1 MEDGMGNEL
10 LQILDYIEQERGI
23 SRESLIRALENA
35 ILIGSRKSIH
45 PASDLKVKIDPASG
59 AIRAWAMLEVVDS
72 IPTCDQLIIAR
83 AKERFPDV
91 KIGDV
96 VEWEVTPHNFG
107 RIAAQTARQ
116 AMIQQLRK
124 AEKENVQEEFADRI
138 GTILNGVV
146 RRFDAGNVIIDFQ
159 RAEGVMPPK
168 EKVHGEQYQ
177 SGERIN
183 AYLLRV
189 DINTSGPSLIVSR
202 ACPEFVQKLFER
214 EVSEIHDGVVVIKG
228 IAREAGNRTKVAV
241 MSTDPR
247 VDPVG
252 ACVGVRGNRVRN
264 ITAELGMERID
275 IVPWDEDIRKYA
287 TNALLPAKVQSVE
300 INETKRELIVRV
312 TEDQSKLA
320 FGKKAQNVRL
330 CSKLIGWNITIQNE
344 EPKNEKNSFR
354 DQLHQAALRLAS
366 ELDISEETAN
376 LLISNGYVT
385 VDGVKE
391 AGREVLRELDGINA
405 DEINHAFDRL
415 EA

>member
-1 MEDGMGNEL
+1 MGNEL

-23 SRESLIRALENA
+23 SRDSLIRALENA

-45 PASDLKVKIDPASG
+45 PANELKVKIDPATG
-59 AIRAWAMLEVVDS
+59 AIRAWAMLEVVEEN
-72 IPTCDQLIIAR
+72 PTCDQLVVAR
-83 AKERFPDV
+83 ARERFPDV
-91 KIGDV
+91 KLGDI

-124 AEKENVQEEFADRI
+124 AEKENVQDEFADRV
-138 GTILNGVV
+138 GTILNGIV
-146 RRFDAGNVIIDFQ
+146 RRFDAGSIIIDFQ
-159 RAEGVMPPK
+159 RAEGIMPAK

-177 SGERIN
+177 PGERIN
-183 AYLLRV
+183 AYLQKV
-189 DINTSGPSLIVSR
+189 DINTAGPSLIVSR
-202 ACPEFVQKLFER
+202 ACPEFVLKLFER

-252 ACVGVRGNRVRN
+252 SCVGVRGNRVRN

-275 IVPWDEDIRKYA
+275 IVPWDADIRKYA

-300 INETKRELIVRV
+300 VNEEKHELVVRV
-312 TEDQSKLA
+312 TEEQSKLA

-344 EPKNEKNSFR
+344 EPKDEKGSIR
-354 DQLHQAALRLAS
+354 DQLRQAAAKLAAA
-366 ELDISEETAN
+366 LDISEKTAN

-391 AGREVLRELDGINA
+391 AGRDTLLELEGVDA
-405 DEINHAFDRL
+405 EEINHAFEHLD
-415 EA
+415 A